1 MKYAAALIFAACVPL
16 LTVSQTLNRP
26 SANSGCSLTPAQS
39 PEIRGIRLGMTSV
52 QLLTL
57 FPEEANRHVITEA
70 VKESQRADKYGVS
83 RFDLRGDNK
92 TDNPRWTGINY
103 ITIELMDERVT
114 TFHISYAG
122 PEWKTVD
129 QFVANLSD
137 VFRLPKVASWEP
149 GDESRMS
156 LKCSGFVIDVYA
168 FLDSRENWVRV
179 KDTSAP
185 RLAEGRREAA
195 KEKERQAFKP

>member
-1 MKYAAALIFAACVPL
+1 MKYAAVLIFAACVPIL
-16 LTVSQTLNRP
+16 AVSQTLSRS
-26 SANSGCSLTPAQS
+26 SASSGCSLTPVQS
-39 PEIRGIRLGMTSV
+39 PEIRGIRLGMTSG

-83 RFDLRGDNK
+83 RFDLRGDN
-92 TDNPRWTGINY
+92 TTVNPRLTGIKY
-103 ITIELMDERVT
+103 ITIELLDERVT
-114 TFHISYAG
+114 SFHISYAG
-122 PEWKTVD
+122 PEWKSVD

-137 VFRLPKVASWEP
+137 VFRLPKAASWEP
-149 GDESRMS
+149 ADESRRS

-168 FLDSRENWVRV
+168 FQDARENWVRV
-179 KDTSAP
+179 RDTSVP
-185 RLAEGRREAA
+185 RVVEARREAA

>member
-1 MKYAAALIFAACVPL
+1 
-16 LTVSQTLNRP
+16 
-26 SANSGCSLTPAQS
+26 
-39 PEIRGIRLGMTSV
+39 MTSG

-83 RFDLRGDNK
+83 RFDLRGDN
-92 TDNPRWTGINY
+92 TTVNPRLTGIKY
-103 ITIELMDERVT
+103 ITIELLDERVT
-114 TFHISYAG
+114 SFHISYAG
-122 PEWKTVD
+122 PEWKSVD

-137 VFRLPKVASWEP
+137 VFRLPKAASWEP
-149 GDESRMS
+149 ADESRRS

-168 FLDSRENWVRV
+168 FQDARENWVRV
-179 KDTSAP
+179 RDTSVP
-185 RLAEGRREAA
+185 RVVEARREAA